1 LVDDLGEA
9 WVTVNIEE
17 IDLSAWDFWT
27 QTPAERD
34 AVFAVLRRELVLPF
48 YAEPSLEGQD
58 WIEAGPGYW
67 AVLRH
72 ADVDLVSH
80 HPEIYSSAAG
90 ATNIFDLP
98 VEFLEYFG
106 SMINMDAPRHLRLRK
121 LVARAFS
128 PRMVAQIERDIATVA
143 HTVVDDLVASGPGDF
158 VTKVAARVPLE
169 VICKMMGIPEDRYD
183 DVFRCSNMILG
194 AQDPEYLAE
203 GADIAAAL
211 LGAGAELTALL
222 TGLAEQRR
230 AVPTD
235 DLVTALALGEVD
247 GERLTDQEIG
257 SFFILLVVAGNE
269 TTRNAI
275 SSGLVALT
283 ENPDQRARWQ
293 NDFDAMAPTAVDE
306 VVRWATPVTWM
317 RRTATREA
325 ELAGH
330 TIKTG
335 DKLLLFYAS
344 ANRDETVFT
353 DPDRFDVG
361 RGPNPHLAFG
371 GAGPHFCLG
380 AHLARREI
388 TEVYRELFTR
398 VPDIRTSGE
407 PQRLMSSFINGIKHV
422 PCEFTVA

>member
-1 LVDDLGEA
+1 M
-9 WVTVNIEE
+9 TVNAAE
-17 IDLSAWDFWT
+17 IDLSDWEFWKL
-27 QTPAERD
+27 TPAERD
-34 AVFAVLRRELVLPF
+34 LAMADLRRELVLPF
-48 YAEPSLEGQD
+48 YAEPSVEGQD

-72 ADVDLVSH
+72 EDVEACSRQPD
-80 HPEIYSSAAG
+80 IFSSAAG

-98 VEFLEYFG
+98 VEFLEFFG
-106 SMINMDAPRHLRLRK
+106 SMINMDDPRHLRLRRI
-121 LVARAFS
+121 VARAFS
-128 PRMVAQIERDIATVA
+128 PKMVAQIERDIKTVA
-143 HTVVDDLVASGPGDF
+143 AAVVDDLIASGPGDF

-169 VICKMMGIPEDRYD
+169 VICRMMGIPKDRYED
-183 DVFRCSNMILG
+183 IFRCSNLILG

-222 TGLAEQRR
+222 SALAEQRR
-230 AVPTD
+230 AEPAD

-283 ENPDQRARWQ
+283 ENPEERARWQ
-293 NDFDAMAPTAVDE
+293 ADFDGMATTAVDE
-306 VVRWATPVTWM
+306 IVRWATPVAWM
-317 RRTATREA
+317 RRTALRDT
-325 ELAGH
+325 ELAGKS
-330 TIKTG
+330 IKTG
-335 DKLLLFYAS
+335 DKLLLFYSA

-353 DPDRFDVG
+353 DPHRFDLS
-361 RGPNPHLAFG
+361 RNPNPHLAFG
-371 GAGPHFCLG
+371 GNGPHFCLG
-380 AHLARREI
+380 AHLAKREI
-388 TEVYRELFTR
+388 TEVFRELFTR
-398 VPDIRTSGE
+398 VPDIRASGE
-407 PQRLMSSFINGIKHV
+407 PVRLLSSFINGIKHV

>member
-1 LVDDLGEA
+1 MTLGM
-9 WVTVNIEE
+9 EE
-17 IDLSAWDFWT
+17 IDLSDWDFWT
-27 QTPAERD
+27 RSPQERD
-34 AVFAVLRRELVLPF
+34 AAFAVLRREVGLPF
-48 YAEPSLEGQD
+48 YSEPTTEGQD
-58 WIEAGPGYW
+58 WVQAGPGYW

-72 ADVDLVSH
+72 SDVDAVSH
-80 HPEIYSSAAG
+80 QPEIYSSAAG

-106 SMINMDAPRHLRLRK
+106 SMINMDSPRHLRLRK
-121 LVARAFS
+121 IVARAFS
-128 PRMVAQIERDIATVA
+128 PRMVAQIERDIAAVA
-143 HTVVDDLVASGPGDF
+143 HTVVDDLIATGPGDF

-169 VICKMMGIPEDRYD
+169 VICRMMGIPEDRYD
-183 DVFRCSNMILG
+183 DVFRHSNMILG

-203 GADIAAAL
+203 GSDIAMAL

-230 AVPTD
+230 QTPTD
-235 DLVTALALGEVD
+235 DLVTALALAEVD

-275 SSGLVALT
+275 SSGLLALT
-283 ENPDQRARWQ
+283 EHPDQRDRWLA
-293 NDFDAMAPTAVDE
+293 DFEAMAPTAVDE
-306 VVRWATPVTWM
+306 IIRWATPVTWM
-317 RRTATREA
+317 RRTATRDT
-325 ELAGH
+325 ELGGTSVKA
-330 TIKTG
+330 G

-361 RGPNPHLAFG
+361 RDPNPHLAFG
-371 GAGPHFCLG
+371 GSGPHFCLG

-388 TEVYRELFTR
+388 TEVFRELFTR
-398 VPDIRTSGE
+398 LPDIHTSGE
-407 PQRLMSSFINGIKHV
+407 PVRLLSSFINGIKHV
-422 PCEFTVA
+422 SCDFTRPA